1 MSSSTT
7 DFGNGIKA
15 SYARNS
21 RFEHLALSTNL
32 FVGIW
37 LDGKSGLCS
46 GNTIAHCSA
55 SDNGNSGIA
64 IEPP

>member
-1 MSSSTT
+1 
-7 DFGNGIKA
+7 
-15 SYARNS
+15 
-21 RFEHLALSTNL
+21 L
-32 FVGIW
+32 FDGIW
-37 LDGKSGLCS
+37 LIGDHGESS